1 MIKKLF
7 NNKFE
12 IVKEFEMQ
20 DHGTYELADY
30 WIEHHQG
37 FDSIFTDKAKQ
48 CILKELEIKT
58 QNVSVKD
65 KKLGEQFTNCN
76 ISIITE
82 FEQDRCAIDLISFDL
97 NICIFVG
104 ELVLLKNNSYFKRM
118 ISCQVVRLKPEDF
131 GLVKLFP
138 PNLVT
143 KYFLI
148 HYNGCHV
155 KYGLP
160 EEREEMKKEL
170 RAWLE

>member
-58 QNVSVKD
+58 QLALLQKVKQHMGKTGGTIAEFIVQAINTQLFIEESKRKGYEVTYYREPGKGD
-65 KKLGEQFTNCN
+65 HCVIVNTDGWYYWLIENKKGLLG
-76 ISIITE
+76 
-82 FEQDRCAIDLISFDL
+82 
-97 NICIFVG
+97 
-104 ELVLLKNNSYFKRM
+104 
-118 ISCQVVRLKPEDF
+118 
-131 GLVKLFP
+131 
-138 PNLVT
+138 
-143 KYFLI
+143 
-148 HYNGCHV
+148 
-155 KYGLP
+155 
-160 EEREEMKKEL
+160 
-170 RAWLE
+170 